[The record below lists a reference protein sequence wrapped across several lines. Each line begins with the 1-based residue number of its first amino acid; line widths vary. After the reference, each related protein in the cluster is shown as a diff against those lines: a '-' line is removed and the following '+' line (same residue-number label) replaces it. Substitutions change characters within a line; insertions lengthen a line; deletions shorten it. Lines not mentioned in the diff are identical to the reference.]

1 VSENLVLFGG
11 PRERL
16 KLAHEIL
23 TDDNFK
29 FMTFDDFFFSC
40 GDANKVIAL
49 WTELIPVVDSK
60 LVNLFKNLE
69 YVFTSTT
76 GIDHIDLEL
85 INSRGLRLKT
95 LRDLPN
101 VLKEITST
109 SELTWCLVL
118 AVWRNLLRNTLFTSG
133 ESIMNQREQFPT
145 FQLSRRNLGIVG
157 FGRIGKQVSEYGRSF
172 GMHVRAYD
180 PYIRNSEIESKGVLP
195 ISDLKDLLQA
205 SDVVILSATQISGD
219 KPIIDENET
228 KYLKQGSILI
238 NTARGG
244 LWNES
249 AIAEA
254 LITGKIGG
262 VGVDVYQFEEM
273 KNSRYAKCPL
283 MNIEASKYNIVRT
296 PHLGGASVDAL
307 EVVTVE
313 MAKEISR
320 VLNLPKND

>member
-1 VSENLVLFGG
+1 MSEYLVLFGG

-16 KLAHEIL
+16 KLANEIL
-23 TDDNFK
+23 SDDNFK
-29 FMTFDDFFFSC
+29 LMTFDDFFLSC
-40 GDANKVIAL
+40 GDTNKVIAL
-49 WTELIPVVDSK
+49 WTELTPVVDSK
-60 LVNLFKNLE
+60 LVNLFKNLK

-85 INSRGLRLKT
+85 INSRGLRLTT
-95 LRDLPN
+95 LRDLPF

-109 SELTWCLVL
+109 AELTWCLVL
-118 AVWRNLLRNTLFTSG
+118 AVWRNLLRNTLFTSV
-133 ESIMNQREQFPT
+133 ESIVNQREQFPT

-172 GMHVRAYD
+172 GMHVSAYD
-180 PYIRNSEIESKGVLP
+180 PYISNSEIESKGVLP
-195 ISDLKDLLQA
+195 ISNLKDLLQA
-205 SDVVILSATQISGD
+205 SDVVILAATKNSGD
-219 KPIIDENET
+219 KPIIDKDKT

-244 LWNES
+244 LWNEA

-262 VGVDVYQFEEM
+262 IGVDVYQFEEM

-307 EVVTVE
+307 EVVTIE

-320 VLNLPKND
+320 VLNPPKND

>member
-1 VSENLVLFGG
+1 MSEYLVLFGG

-16 KLAHEIL
+16 KLASEIL
-23 TDDNFK
+23 SDDKFK
-29 FMTFDDFFFSC
+29 LMTLDDFFFSC
-40 GDANKVIAL
+40 GDTNKVIAL

-60 LVNLFKNLE
+60 LVNLFKNLK
-69 YVFTSTT
+69 YVFSSTT
-76 GIDHIDLEL
+76 GIDHIDLDL

-95 LRDLPN
+95 LRDLPT
-101 VLKEITST
+101 VLEEITST

-118 AVWRNLLRNTLFTSG
+118 AVWRNLLRNTLFTSI
-133 ESIMNQREQFPT
+133 EPIVKQREQFPT

-157 FGRIGKQVSEYGRSF
+157 FGRIGKKVSEYGRSF

-180 PYIRNSEIESKGVLP
+180 PYISNSEIESNGVLP
-195 ISDLKDLLQA
+195 IRDLKDLLQA

-228 KYLKQGSILI
+228 KYLKPRSILI

-249 AIAEA
+249 AIAQA

-262 VGVDVYQFEEM
+262 VGVDVYQFEEI
-273 KNSRYAKCPL
+273 KKSSHTKSPL
-283 MNIEASKYNIVRT
+283 INIEASKYNIIRT
-296 PHLGGASVDAL
+296 PHVGGASVDAL
-307 EVVTVE
+307 EVVTIE

-320 VLNLPKND
+320 VLNTFQND